1 MVQTVPVDA
10 ADVLAGR
17 YRLVE
22 RLGEG
27 GMSVVWRAHD
37 EVLDRQVAVKVLSP
51 RLVADQDSRQRIR
64 AEAQAVA
71 KLAHPNIAG
80 VFDFGEHD
88 DGERV
93 PYIVMEL
100 LTGKTLAERLE
111 DGPLPVPEVLRI
123 CSQVAT
129 ALGAAH
135 EHGIVHR
142 DVKPA
147 NVMVAANG
155 QTKVVDFGVAAAVG
169 DLADRNAVLF
179 GTPAYVAPE
188 RLSGDAVVAATDV
201 YGLGVL
207 LYRMLTGHMPW
218 SADSTTQML
227 VAHMYV
233 EPDPLPPLTNLPA
246 EVVEACEACLA
257 KEPADRPAATEVAE
271 ILAAAAASLTGPATA
286 PVRRSPLMSKRR
298 QERRRSFAFAGAG
311 IALVAVVT
319 AAVVAAT
326 VVRPEKPAGG
336 VTTAE
341 DEGRTAVPGASV
353 GVGGAGAPSN
363 PPSGAPDSTATRPDG
378 GTDIPTG
385 PAASDPAVPP
395 ATTTS
400 PPGGGQNGDPDP
412 VRASQTSYGNTV
424 TVECAGTMAKIVVAE
439 PGDTWSVTRI
449 QPGPADQVNVKFV
462 SSTAEPFRV
471 TFRSRCN
478 GGVPRINLSN
488 D

>member
-1 MVQTVPVDA
+1 
-10 ADVLAGR
+10 
-17 YRLVE
+17 
-22 RLGEG
+22 
-27 GMSVVWRAHD
+27 
-37 EVLDRQVAVKVLSP
+37 
-51 RLVADQDSRQRIR
+51 
-64 AEAQAVA
+64 
-71 KLAHPNIAG
+71 
-80 VFDFGEHD
+80 
-88 DGERV
+88 
-93 PYIVMEL
+93 
-100 LTGKTLAERLE
+100 
-111 DGPLPVPEVLRI
+111 
-123 CSQVAT
+123 
-129 ALGAAH
+129 
-135 EHGIVHR
+135 
-142 DVKPA
+142 
-147 NVMVAANG
+147 
-155 QTKVVDFGVAAAVG
+155 
-169 DLADRNAVLF
+169 
-179 GTPAYVAPE
+179 
-188 RLSGDAVVAATDV
+188 
-201 YGLGVL
+201 
-207 LYRMLTGHMPW
+207 
-218 SADSTTQML
+218 
-227 VAHMYV
+227 
-233 EPDPLPPLTNLPA
+233 
-246 EVVEACEACLA
+246 
-257 KEPADRPAATEVAE
+257 
-271 ILAAAAASLTGPATA
+271 
-286 PVRRSPLMSKRR
+286 MSKRR

>member
-10 ADVLAGR
+10 ADVLGGR

-100 LTGKTLAERLE
+100 LTGTTLAERLE
-111 DGPLPVPEVLRI
+111 DGPLPVPDVLRI

-147 NVMVAANG
+147 NVMVTANG
-155 QTKVVDFGVAAAVG
+155 PAKVVDFGVAAAVG
-169 DLADRNAVLF
+169 ELADRDAVLF

-218 SADSTTQML
+218 SAESTTQML

-233 EPDPLPPLTNLPA
+233 EPDPLPPLTGLPS
-246 EVVEACEACLA
+246 EVIEVCEACLA
-257 KEPADRPAATEVAE
+257 KEPEDRPAAADVAE
-271 ILAAAAASLTGPATA
+271 ILAAAAAALNGPATA
-286 PVRRSPLMSKRR
+286 PVRRSPFASKRR
-298 QERRRSFAFAGAG
+298 QQRRRSFAFAGAG
-311 IALVAVVT
+311 VALVAVVT

-326 VVRPEKPAGG
+326 VVGPDEPSGG

-353 GVGGAGAPSN
+353 GVGGAGATSTPA
-363 PPSGAPDSTATRPDG
+363 SGAPATATRPDG
-378 GTDIPTG
+378 GTNVPTD
-385 PAASDPAVPP
+385 PAMSGPAVPP
-395 ATTTS
+395 PTTS
-400 PPGGGQNGDPDP
+400 PTSGGGQNGDPDP
-412 VRASQTSYGNTV
+412 VRTTQTSYGNTV
-424 TVECAGTMAKIVVAE
+424 TVECVGTMAKIVVAE

-449 QPGPADQVNVKFV
+449 QPGPSDQVNVKFV
-462 SSTAEPFRV
+462 STSAEPFRV
-471 TFRSRCN
+471 TFRGRCN
-478 GGVPRINLSN
+478 SGVPRINLSN